1 MSLIV
6 TVVLPE
12 INSIVNACYIK
23 RDMLCRQDI
32 EFEMERFL
40 GEYKEKTSKYTY
52 ISEVPKGPLQD
63 QATLAVDAI
72 ARLVLPIQDG
82 DAIEEADASLV
93 EDVVVGGMLGYEG
106 ADIRQCVGTSIST
119 RQERGNKYV

>member
-1 MSLIV
+1 
-6 TVVLPE
+6 
-12 INSIVNACYIK
+12 
-23 RDMLCRQDI
+23 
-32 EFEMERFL
+32 MERFL

-52 ISEVPKGPLQD
+52 ISDIPKGPLQD
-63 QATLAVDAI
+63 QGSLAVDAI

-106 ADIRQCVGTSIST
+106 EDFRQCVRTSIGT
-119 RQERGNKYV
+119 RQERAKKYT